1 MTKFVQGVKSLFSGP
16 DTSAQEQQNAQA
28 ASAREAQNLAL
39 QKQQETLQNQDA
51 TQQEQLGRVT
61 RAPRGRR
68 LLLAATGEQGVS
80 TTLGG

>member
-1 MTKFVQGVKSLFSGP
+1 MTKFVSGIKSLFSGP
-16 DTSAQEQQNAQA
+16 DTSAQEQQAAQE
-28 ASAREAQNLAL
+28 ASAREAQSISL

-51 TQQEQLGRVT
+51 TQQSQLGRVA